1 MAPGIDP
8 GGATMTDVD
17 SVRVLAEEHDLDY
30 IDIDRYSVDLRAAS
44 LVPIEVAKH
53 TQAVPIGRRFG
64 TPIIAV
70 ADPANT
76 AIARSLTKLRQ
87 GAIPMKAL
95 LAHPDCYEVRPL
107 ARLRLIIEQAD
118 GGWIVRSVGDHD
130 PVLRHP

>member
-1 MAPGIDP
+1 MPDQPI
-8 GGATMTDVD
+8 
-17 SVRVLAEEHDLDY
+17 VLTK
-30 IDIDRYSVDLRAAS
+30 RFLRQWH
-44 LVPIEVAKH
+44 KM
-53 TQAVPIGRRFG
+53 
-64 TPIIAV
+64 